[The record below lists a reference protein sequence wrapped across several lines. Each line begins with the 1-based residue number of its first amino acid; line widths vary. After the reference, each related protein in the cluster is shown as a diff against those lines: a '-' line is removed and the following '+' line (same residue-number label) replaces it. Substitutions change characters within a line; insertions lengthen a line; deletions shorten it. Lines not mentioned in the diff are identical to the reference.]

1 MFFSKVGF
9 VLFITIDYY
18 WVLTPIMQL
27 TLKKIA
33 VYLIQLYFICSIG
46 LQTASLLK
54 THYPNVALKASPIQE
69 SVDFKTHQQNN
80 TVLLRHQDVDYI
92 RVNVN
97 SLADYL
103 LLVFNN
109 QNFLSKLFTIVL
121 YILVVFYIHHID
133 EQNIFSRGKYKIAQY
148 VVMFFLAAKLA
159 AFYGYLYTG
168 RWFETHTQF
177 TYSGSADSENIN
189 TNTMAF
195 TVLIMILLL
204 DLYRRMVVKNEAKQD
219 EELADA

>member
-1 MFFSKVGF
+1 
-9 VLFITIDYY
+9 
-18 WVLTPIMQL
+18 MQL
-27 TLKKIA
+27 NLKTIA
-33 VYLIQLYFICSIG
+33 VYLIQLYLICSIG
-46 LQTASLLK
+46 MQTATLLK
-54 THYPNVALKASPIQE
+54 TRYPNVALKASPLQE

-97 SLADYL
+97 STADYL

-109 QNFLSKLFTIVL
+109 QNLLSKIFTIMV

-133 EQNIFSRGKYKIAQY
+133 EHNFFTTAKYGIARY
-148 VVMFFLAAKLA
+148 VVVCFLAAKLSA
-159 AFYGYLYTG
+159 YYGYLYTM

-177 TYSGSADSENIN
+177 TYTGSADGENIS

-195 TVLIMILLL
+195 TVLIIILLL
-204 DLYRRMVVKNEAKQD
+204 DIYRRMVAKHIAQQEEE